1 MNWWNITKETL
12 SANGC
17 AFEERP
23 LQREVIENLQSHFEG
38 LSAKSSAIQPI
49 LIRLPCGYGKTII
62 GEIPFIAQLRTN
74 NWLTRGACYVLP
86 TKALTKHHE
95 NVIKKHI
102 TSIDSTMKIKAFHG
116 EEHSTNLFYADV
128 AVSTFDTFAYA
139 YARSSRTG
147 HHLEF
152 PAGTI
157 ASSYVVFDEA
167 HMLRDDYAYTHSILN
182 SILKI
187 LCKSGIPA
195 IIMTATMPKPIEDIV
210 FDGLKPQEIPNFADS
225 SERKQ
230 INALLKNESYRGNI
244 CSVDTEERATTSVV
258 CDETF
263 LSNLS
268 GKRVLIICNTVPSAQ
283 TVFESLRKRLKE
295 KGLTGEI
302 ILLHSR
308 LIKDERNNREI
319 LAKKLMSRE
328 KCSECGKGGT
338 SCISPPLYF
347 FSEAN
352 KTQIFC
358 EECASKKQDLK
369 RIDFVIVVATQ
380 IVEAGLD
387 ITSDIL
393 VTECAPIDSLIQ
405 RTGRCARFRHEKGYV
420 KILYFENVG
429 FPYPKN
435 LVVETWKILKQ
446 LKPEDQILALTDFS
460 AYMPLLNEGYKTF
473 QRYVPTYEL
482 RNYLAYLEGSG
493 FSTFTIDWQTLKNI
507 KARPNAPIT
516 LVIPDKS
523 MLLRLAEDHSHKS
536 LVKTGQFR
544 SYTLLPKA
552 FSYEEMLVNLPNLQ
566 KEKRYL
572 LLKSNYVSNYSLSMD
587 LKYSI
592 EKIKQESKPKSF
604 LLHKVADKDCLIEL
618 NLTRARTKGGKIT
631 HPYLL
636 SSTRNRLSEGTYL
649 VNPAYYDSMIGL
661 KLGEK
666 R

>member
-1 MNWWNITKETL
+1 MNWWDITKETL

-23 LQREVIENLQSHFEG
+23 LQREVIKNLQSHFEG

-62 GEIPFIAQLRTN
+62 GEIPFIAQLKTN

-116 EEHSTNLFYADV
+116 EEHGTNLFYADV

-210 FDGLKPQEIPNFADS
+210 FDGLKPQEIPNLADN
-225 SERKQ
+225 SEREQ

-244 CSVDTEERATTSVV
+244 CSVETEERATTSVV

-283 TVFESLRKRLKE
+283 TVFESLRTRLKE
-295 KGLTGEI
+295 KGVTGEI

-328 KCSECGKGGT
+328 RCSECGKGGT
-338 SCISPPLYF
+338 SCISPPFYL

-352 KTQIFC
+352 KTRIFC
-358 EECASKKQDLK
+358 EECASKKQNLK

-429 FPYPKN
+429 FPYPEN
-435 LVVETWKILKQ
+435 LVVETWKILKH
-446 LKPEDQILALTDFS
+446 LKPKDQILALTDFS
-460 AYMPLLNEGYKTF
+460 TYMPLLNEGYKTF

-552 FSYEEMLVNLPNLQ
+552 FSYEELLVNLPNLQ

-572 LLKSNYVSNYSLSMD
+572 LLESNYVSNYSLSMD
-587 LKYSI
+587 LNYAI

-631 HPYLL
+631 HPYIL
-636 SSTRNRLSEGTYL
+636 SSTRNQLSEGTYL